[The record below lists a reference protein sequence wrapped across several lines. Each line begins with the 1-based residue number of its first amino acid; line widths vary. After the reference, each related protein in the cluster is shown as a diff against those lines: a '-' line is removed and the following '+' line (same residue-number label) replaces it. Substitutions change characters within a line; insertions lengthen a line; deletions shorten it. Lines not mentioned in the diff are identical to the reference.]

1 MITERPDEIL
11 KVIHVMDHDPDPILA
26 ILEKPSYLID

>member
-11 KVIHVMDHDPDPILA
+11 TVIHIMDHDPDPILA
-26 ILEKPSYLID
+26 ILEKPSYLRD